1 MTTSIK
7 LSIVSKSWFKN
18 NRYISQFALS
28 QLPMIERDHAG
39 FNPAAALCDLC
50 YLGLRA
56 GDAPRVMIANRR
68 GKVDHPHTQS
78 ADADAAASHSS
89 TRRS

>member
-1 MTTSIK
+1 MPDLT
-7 LSIVSKSWFKN
+7 LPP
-18 NRYISQFALS
+18 RFATCVTWAYG
-28 QLPMIERDHAG
+28 RG
-39 FNPAAALCDLC
+39 
-50 YLGLRA
+50 
-56 GDAPRVMIANRR
+56 MIANRR